1 MPRSIGSMS
10 AGTSAGSYSRSASW
24 ITEMSPSAW
33 GMAARTAAPLPR
45 FCWLTRTTS
54 SRPSRQRSTMSPV
67 ASVEPSSTTTICFSR
82 PSAETAEWIEQG
94 RRFRERRHFM
104 GRTAELELEVTAL
117 ELDRRFDVRTVNAP
131 VTFAIRHSFEAVE
144 AATRLRVHGEAKLGG
159 ALRVAAGMA
168 KRQAERQLRHD
179 FDRLKEMLER
189 RDEESPSDRPPRLA
203 KK

>member
-1 MPRSIGSMS
+1 MEFDLEVTIDR
-10 AGTSAGSYSRSASW
+10 
-24 ITEMSPSAW
+24 
-33 GMAARTAAPLPR
+33 
-45 FCWLTRTTS
+45 
-54 SRPSRQRSTMSPV
+54 PV
-67 ASVEPSSTTTICFSR
+67 AAVFAYVTDVRKVPEWQE
-82 PSAETAEWIEQG
+82 SAESAEWIEQG

-117 ELDRRFDVRTVNAP
+117 EADRRFDVRTVNAP

-203 KK
+203 AE